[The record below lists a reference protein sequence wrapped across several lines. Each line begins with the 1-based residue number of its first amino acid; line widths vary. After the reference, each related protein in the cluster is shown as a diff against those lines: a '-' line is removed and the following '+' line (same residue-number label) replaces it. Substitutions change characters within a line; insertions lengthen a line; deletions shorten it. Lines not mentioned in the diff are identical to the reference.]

1 VQPTADVATAAQV
14 ATAPQVAQK
23 ASAPSKHSGLYGG
36 LSSAKDMEA
45 QIRKENAAEDAK
57 VSDLVK
63 SLTAGDDD
71 DDGLGDGLGD
81 SLRGFS
87 NLQDDSKIQRLRND
101 DMSAAGITVA
111 APAEAPADSNG
122 DGSNLGDLLDLMNQP
137 QQPVSSIKPYQLDS
151 HHYSAQ
157 VVQLLLVF
165 RPCLHVLS
173 RTVGFEGLGFRV

>member
-1 VQPTADVATAAQV
+1 
-14 ATAPQVAQK
+14 
-23 ASAPSKHSGLYGG
+23 
-36 LSSAKDMEA
+36 
-45 QIRKENAAEDAK
+45 
-57 VSDLVK
+57 
-63 SLTAGDDD
+63 LTAGDDD